1 MQIKITMYK
10 KPLKLMWIKCKFYP
24 KIYTETLLEKQI
36 QSKSLEKKI
45 LPEQNRETFPMKM
58 IMFHNLARIQVISKE
73 TPSFRNP

>member
-1 MQIKITMYK
+1 MQI
-10 KPLKLMWIKCKFYP
+10 LP
-24 KIYTETLLEKQI
+24 KNIHRDTPRKANSI
-36 QSKSLEKKI
+36 QVIRKKI